1 MPASSSAVRIA
12 RHASAFS
19 LGASCFANSVSPMPT
34 MAVASLSMPAYCTAM
49 NFDFSPEE
57 LAFQREVEAFLAA
70 NASPDVMDA
79 NPEQLSQTVDTPPK
93 RAFMRKLAERGW
105 LGMSWPK
112 EYGGQEK
119 SGIYDFIL
127 TEALSRWGA
136 PQPGKGV
143 GIVGKTII
151 RNGNDRLKAYFLP
164 RIIRGEIEFAIGY
177 SEPQAGSDAA
187 NMQLRAQKI
196 DGGWKLDGR
205 KIWTTSA
212 HFADWY
218 WVGARTDAHKHKGIT
233 LFLVEMK
240 HPGLTIHPTWT
251 IGDERTN
258 EVFFDDVF
266 VSDDFVVGEVN
277 HGWTYICE
285 ALDLERFAMMPVG
298 PLEKKVEALTG
309 WVRAAT
315 RDGEPYAQRPARAAH
330 GRAGGHA
337 ARGVAHAAAARDQ
350 RGAQGQRADRAVV
363 AVQAVHERDGPARRQ
378 RRARPDRRRR
388 AAEAGQSRR
397 ADRRALRALVPLHR
411 GRHDRRRHVR
421 DPEEHHRAPRSRA
434 AVELLALAR
443 DAEREPAREPDPV
456 ADRRGRRDDHG
467 VHEHAAPHVHAG
479 QEREHHRDRDDHG
492 AGAHDRGQGAA
503 RAQRDRQHRHERAHE
518 IARAH
523 ERRRRV
529 GRFRSPARG

>member
-1 MPASSSAVRIA
+1 
-12 RHASAFS
+12 
-19 LGASCFANSVSPMPT
+19 
-34 MAVASLSMPAYCTAM
+34 M

-151 RNGNDRLKAYFLP
+151 RNGNEKLKQYFLP

-187 NMQLRAQKI
+187 NMQLRAQKVE
-196 DGGWKLDGR
+196 GGWKLDGR

-266 VSDDFVVGEVN
+266 VSDDFVVGQVN

-298 PLEKKVEALTG
+298 PLEKKVEALTS
-309 WVRAAT
+309 WAREAT
-315 RDGEPYAQRPARAAH
+315 RDGAQVRCEPRARRTVAQAATQLEVS
-330 GRAGGHA
+330 RML
-337 ARGVAHAAAARDQ
+337 Q
-350 RGAQGQRADRAVV
+350 RRVISEALKERVPTVESSQYKLFMNETGQRVANAALDLIGADAQLKPGSPDAPIGGRFERSYRYTVV
-363 AVQAVHERDGPARRQ
+363 DTIGGGTSEIQKNIIARRGLGL
-378 RRARPDRRRR
+378 PP
-388 AAEAGQSRR
+388 SY
-397 ADRRALRALVPLHR
+397 
-411 GRHDRRRHVR
+411 
-421 DPEEHHRAPRSRA
+421 
-434 AVELLALAR
+434 
-443 DAEREPAREPDPV
+443 
-456 ADRRGRRDDHG
+456 
-467 VHEHAAPHVHAG
+467 
-479 QEREHHRDRDDHG
+479 
-492 AGAHDRGQGAA
+492 
-503 RAQRDRQHRHERAHE
+503 
-518 IARAH
+518 
-523 ERRRRV
+523 
-529 GRFRSPARG
+529 

>member
-1 MPASSSAVRIA
+1 
-12 RHASAFS
+12 
-19 LGASCFANSVSPMPT
+19 
-34 MAVASLSMPAYCTAM
+34 M

-79 NPEQLSQTVDTPPK
+79 NPEQLSQTADTPEK
-93 RAFMRKLAERGW
+93 RLFMRKLAERGW

-112 EYGGQEK
+112 KYGGQEK

-127 TEALSRWGA
+127 TESLSRWGA

-151 RNGNDRLKAYFLP
+151 RHGNEKLKQYFLP

-187 NMQLRAQKI
+187 NMQLRAQKV

-218 WVGARTDAHKHKGIT
+218 WVGARSDPREKHRGIT
-233 LFLVEMK
+233 LFLVEMN

-266 VSDDFVVGEVN
+266 VGDDFVVGEVN

-298 PLEKKVEALTG
+298 PLEKKVEALAG
-309 WVRAAT
+309 WVR
-315 RDGEPYAQRPARAAH
+315 E
-330 GRAGGHA
+330 
-337 ARGVAHAAAARDQ
+337 
-350 RGAQGQRADRAVV
+350 
-363 AVQAVHERDGPARRQ
+363 
-378 RRARPDRRRR
+378 
-388 AAEAGQSRR
+388 
-397 ADRRALRALVPLHR
+397 
-411 GRHDRRRHVR
+411 
-421 DPEEHHRAPRSRA
+421 
-434 AVELLALAR
+434 
-443 DAEREPAREPDPV
+443 
-456 ADRRGRRDDHG
+456 
-467 VHEHAAPHVHAG
+467 
-479 QEREHHRDRDDHG
+479 
-492 AGAHDRGQGAA
+492 
-503 RAQRDRQHRHERAHE
+503 AQRDGAPVRRDLRARRAVAQATAQLQVARMLQRRVISEALKDRVPTVQSSQYKLFMNELGQRVANAALDLIGAEAQLKPGSADAPIGGRFERSYRYTVVDTIGGGTSE
-518 IARAH
+518 IQKNIIAR
-523 ERRRRV
+523 
-529 GRFRSPARG
+529 RGLGLPPSY